1 MLESTVAVVARS
13 VDEVLRLAKSDNEL
27 YATFYQQTES
37 GSRLP
42 DDNEWDI
49 LRACADDALFPGYKK
64 EIRFGSLSVDGL
76 GISRYGDCYL
86 VLANDMI
93 EHRTT
98 VFEENSAVFMKTQGV
113 SFANV
118 NSLPRG
124 YRCEWNRR
132 AELGSAKLVPA
143 LKAGMTQMEIASL
156 ISREGTSPDEDQF
169 IEVHVFGP
177 FTRRSL
183 TTLVTTNM
191 ESSGT
196 EIAILRQAL
205 EPIGVLVDVR

>member
-1 MLESTVAVVARS
+1 MKYSCEYCDKPIVRSASRCPHCGRPGWFPNVRDAQESAEQAALESRYGASVSAASARGLADETRTLQAMLESTVAVVARS

-86 VLANDMI
+86 VLAND
-93 EHRTT
+93 TPC
-98 VFEENSAVFMKTQGV
+98 VFMKTAEFSSKTV
-113 SFANV
+113 VRCSIMSFA
-118 NSLPRG
+118 R
-124 YRCEWNRR
+124 
-132 AELGSAKLVPA
+132 
-143 LKAGMTQMEIASL
+143 
-156 ISREGTSPDEDQF
+156 
-169 IEVHVFGP
+169 
-177 FTRRSL
+177 TR
-183 TTLVTTNM
+183 
-191 ESSGT
+191 
-196 EIAILRQAL
+196 
-205 EPIGVLVDVR
+205 